1 MGNNKRGFPRQIHI
15 SGRVH
20 RGAWNKNDILRRRK
34 ERMKPWFNTAL
45 IIGLT
50 LTWIVIGWQLHK
62 RLSYLEMIQ
71 KVKQVSEAQ
80 LIFRHNSWHRQ
91 IKKDE

>member
-1 MGNNKRGFPRQIHI
+1 
-15 SGRVH
+15 VH
-20 RGAWNKNDILRRRK
+20 RRTWNKNDILHRRK
-34 ERMKPWFNTAL
+34 KRMKPWFNTAL

-50 LTWIVIGWQLHK
+50 LIWIVIGWQLHK

-80 LIFRHNSWHRQ
+80 LIFQHNSWHKRME
-91 IKKDE
+91 KND